1 MKICDAESFKQVE
14 QTNQW
19 PHIITNVKDELYVSS
34 IVPCRGTYATV
45 LLYVPAVLEI
55 IFELHGFVYLGKHM
69 SFWYFAEGDQPRLRC
84 FFATKICIK
93 GVLAFCEESREDK
106 TS

>member
-1 MKICDAESFKQVE
+1 M
-14 QTNQW
+14 
-19 PHIITNVKDELYVSS
+19 SS

-69 SFWYFAEGDQPRLRC
+69 SFWYFAEGTSRGSGAFSRQK
-84 FFATKICIK
+84 FASKVFWHFVKNLEKTKRHSI
-93 GVLAFCEESREDK
+93 
-106 TS
+106 